1 MSRAYV
7 LLGSN
12 IQPELNV
19 RRALRELRRRFLV
32 VAVSPV
38 FETEP
43 VGDPHQPR
51 FWNLAVELQ
60 VEPDP
65 LAIHAS
71 LRDIEHC
78 LGRRR
83 DPGRP
88 FGPRSIDLDLILLEG
103 FAGTFGQLILPAPQ
117 LHREAFVAVPVAALA
132 PDLVVPELG
141 RPLRDIARLTLG
153 SVEHQP
159 VRLPIEVRP

>member
-1 MSRAYV
+1 VSRAYV

-12 IQPELNV
+12 IQPEDNI
-19 RRALRELRRRFLV
+19 RRALSELSRRFLV
-32 VAVSPV
+32 VAISPA

-60 VEPDP
+60 AEGDP
-65 LAIHAS
+65 IALHAS
-71 LRDIEHC
+71 LRDIEHTM
-78 LGRRR
+78 GRQR
-83 DPGRP
+83 DPDRP

-103 FAGTFGQLILPAPQ
+103 FAGTFGPVTLPSPQ

-132 PDLVVPELG
+132 PDFVHPELG
-141 RPLRDIARLTLG
+141 LSLQDVARMTLG
-153 SVEHQP
+153 PDVHRPVQLPVE
-159 VRLPIEVRP
+159 LRP